1 MANYLYKTTLYT
13 DTSKVLAV
21 PANNSTNLADYEA
34 NHQDDT
40 IKITDLQLADTTF
53 GIDVSYTTFDSLV
66 TTPYDWGDVR
76 EWEHNNRYDL
86 YIITS
91 EPL

>member
-1 MANYLYKTTLYT
+1 MANYLYKTTVYT
-13 DTSKVLAV
+13 DTNNVLAV
-21 PANNSTNLADYEA
+21 PANNSTNLADYEN
-34 NHQDDT
+34 NHQSNT
-40 IKITDLQLADTTF
+40 VKITDLQLADTTF
-53 GIDVSYTTFDSLV
+53 GIDISYSDFDSLV
-66 TTPYDWGDVR
+66 ASPYDWTDVR